1 MPKEELKEKEGG
13 DNTNSEP
20 DEAEN
25 TLDKNKL
32 LGENGGAIAELIQ
45 PNQQNSEHQYDA
57 NGDMIKKKRGRKPK
71 SYYQQKI
78 LEEQRQRE

>member
-1 MPKEELKEKEGG
+1 MPKEESKEKEGG
-13 DNTNSEP
+13 DSQNSEP

-32 LGENGGAIAELIQ
+32 LGENGGTITDLIQ
-45 PNQQNSEHQYDA
+45 QPNANSEHQYDA

-78 LEEQRQRE
+78 LEEQRQ

>member
-1 MPKEELKEKEGG
+1 MPKEEQKEKEGG
-13 DNTNSEP
+13 DSQNSEP

-25 TLDKNKL
+25 TLEKNLKIA
-32 LGENGGAIAELIQ
+32 GENGAANAEILQ

-71 SYYQQKI
+71 SYY
-78 LEEQRQRE
+78 